1 MISYERGR
9 WLGVRRA
16 TVSSTALLLLLLLLL
31 PGTNLTQDSSCAAQ
45 SQQLH
50 TSSASTGN
58 WITASGH
65 LITVMV
71 GAGVLS
77 LPSAMSW
84 LGWIGGLLS
93 LLTFYAVSLWCSLM
107 LAAVY
112 HVDGRTHPT
121 YSAAVS
127 GILGRGRSRALAVV
141 QRTMLCL
148 AAIGYQIAAA
158 DSMSYMA
165 GRSCPAR
172 GHCEGLRHGQLTLI
186 FAGGCEQPPPPPTH
200 THILQLHTHV
210 ASSHTSGSS
219 SSSCARQAFG
229 CMP

>member
-1 MISYERGR
+1 M
-9 WLGVRRA
+9 
-16 TVSSTALLLLLLLLL
+16 SSTALVHLLLLLL
-31 PGTNLTQDSSCAAQ
+31 PGTNLTHDSSCAAQ
-45 SQQLH
+45 NHQLH
-50 TSSASTGN
+50 TSSESTGN

-93 LLTFYAVSLWCSLM
+93 LLTFYVSSLWCSLM

-112 HVDGRTHPT
+112 QVDGRTHPT

-127 GILGRGRSRALAVV
+127 GILGRGSSRALAVV

-165 GRSCPAR
+165 GRSCPAK
-172 GHCEGLRHGQLTLI
+172 GQCEGLRHGQMTLI
-186 FAGGCEQPPPPPTH
+186 FAGGCWLQQGGLPNPSLPNYLGYTH
-200 THILQLHTHV
+200 TTETAIVHVKFLPLHALTLSPV
-210 ASSHTSGSS
+210 SP
-219 SSSCARQAFG
+219 CA
-229 CMP
+229 P